1 MKRGDA
7 AISIYG
13 CLHAAFFLI
22 ASHHEAQSP
31 RPRIR
36 SCLVGR
42 SISRERGA
50 NIMQAAVC
58 LLFCARLSARWPD
71 EMEGWTGGTEQKS
84 LQNNQEAPR
93 RQLSAREVRI

>member
-36 SCLVGR
+36 SCLGGG
-42 SISRERGA
+42 SISRGA

-71 EMEGWTGGTEQKS
+71 EMEGWTGLGTEQKS

-93 RQLSAREVRI
+93 RQLSSREVRI

>member
-22 ASHHEAQSP
+22 ASHHGAQSP

-71 EMEGWTGGTEQKS
+71 EMEGWTGRGARSRNHCRIIK
-84 LQNNQEAPR
+84 R
-93 RQLSAREVRI
+93 RRAANYRPAR

>member
-36 SCLVGR
+36 SCLGGG
-42 SISRERGA
+42 SISRGA

-58 LLFCARLSARWPD
+58 LLFCGPAVGAFGRGDGRPDGAARNHCRIIK
-71 EMEGWTGGTEQKS
+71 TGRATNYWSG
-84 LQNNQEAPR
+84 
-93 RQLSAREVRI
+93 

>member
-36 SCLVGR
+36 SCLGGW
-42 SISRERGA
+42 SISSRRSGGA

-58 LLFCARLSARWPD
+58 LLFCGPAVGAFGRGDGRPDGAARNHCRIIK
-71 EMEGWTGGTEQKS
+71 TGRATNYWWG
-84 LQNNQEAPR
+84 
-93 RQLSAREVRI
+93 

>member
-36 SCLVGR
+36 SCLGGG
-42 SISRERGA
+42 SISRGA

-71 EMEGWTGGTEQKS
+71 EMEGQMRWKARS
-84 LQNNQEAPR
+84 RNHCRIIKR
-93 RQLSAREVRI
+93 RRAANYRAAR

>member
-36 SCLVGR
+36 SCLGGG
-42 SISRERGA
+42 SISRGGKHYAGR
-50 NIMQAAVC
+50 
-58 LLFCARLSARWPD
+58 RLPFVLRPGCRRVRRE
-71 EMEGWTGGTEQKS
+71 EMEGPTSEQP
-84 LQNNQEAPR
+84 EIIA
-93 RQLSAREVRI
+93 E